1 MNVYASVSDADQ
13 AYYYRTRK
21 LNEMT
26 RDKRTKL
33 RSANEVLRDKRA
45 ATQLCSHNLVCP
57 KEMVKYG
64 AYNKCLSHLC
74 AFLAVSGGR

>member
-1 MNVYASVSDADQ
+1 MARVAPEWLRLAASLCNECVYASVSDADQ

-33 RSANEVLRDKRA
+33 RSVVLAGQACGDA
-45 ATQLCSHNLVCP
+45 AMFT
-57 KEMVKYG
+57 
-64 AYNKCLSHLC
+64 
-74 AFLAVSGGR
+74 